1 MVGEPP
7 SIGAAPTNVSR
18 EEQLLRL
25 LRMCRTIAGEPTI
38 GGSRTIAA
46 ARPTSPLAADRRTL
60 EEHTATR
67 YDELMACV
75 ASSHAPEFA
84 TVDVTMAQMK
94 ALYLVASRGSLHI
107 SALADLLGVTLS
119 TGSGLADR
127 LVDQGLMERRH
138 DEADRRHVIV
148 RVTDA
153 GTVLLERMRE
163 LGTGRVRSLLGGLDD
178 ADLVAF
184 ERILGSFVAQI
195 RAESPGHSAEP
206 LTPPT
211 VATQLVAVGLF
222 LSGLFAWGQLQQ
234 ELLPDIQLPIV
245 TVIAALPGASAQD
258 VATQVTGPI
267 EQALA
272 NVPRLETT
280 QSTSANSL
288 SLVVAQFS
296 YGTNLKETLSTI
308 NTQLATASLPDNVTP
323 RVTALNINDQPVV
336 IATIGPAPGADPVE
350 AATLARTVVAPEIRS
365 LEGVSSADLSGGAT
379 SLLRITLDPKKM
391 ADAGIPLSQ
400 VQGVI
405 QANQIALPAGTITD
419 QGVRLPISAEHRFT
433 SVAELNDLIVGAKGM
448 PAAGG
453 TSAPGGT
460 GAPTGGTG
468 TTGTTPTT
476 TTGIPQLIHLGD
488 IATITLDSVQQSG
501 YARTNGEPS
510 LTLTVSKASGANTVD
525 VADEVNAAFASI
537 QKAHPG
543 VVQITVIQDLSTF
556 IKESR
561 DGLVREGLLGAFFA
575 VITIFLFLLSLR
587 TTLVA
592 AVSIPLSILI
602 ALTIMG
608 IGGLTINI
616 ITLGGLAVAV
626 GRVVDDSI
634 VVLENIYRHRARGE

>member
-25 LRMCRTIAGEPTI
+25 LRMCRTIAGESTI

-195 RAESPGHSAEP
+195 RAESPWRSAEP

-211 VATQLVAVGLF
+211 VATQ
-222 LSGLFAWGQLQQ
+222 Q
-234 ELLPDIQLPIV
+234 E
-245 TVIAALPGASAQD
+245 GA
-258 VATQVTGPI
+258 
-267 EQALA
+267 
-272 NVPRLETT
+272 R
-280 QSTSANSL
+280 
-288 SLVVAQFS
+288 
-296 YGTNLKETLSTI
+296 
-308 NTQLATASLPDNVTP
+308 
-323 RVTALNINDQPVV
+323 
-336 IATIGPAPGADPVE
+336 
-350 AATLARTVVAPEIRS
+350 
-365 LEGVSSADLSGGAT
+365 
-379 SLLRITLDPKKM
+379 
-391 ADAGIPLSQ
+391 
-400 VQGVI
+400 
-405 QANQIALPAGTITD
+405 
-419 QGVRLPISAEHRFT
+419 
-433 SVAELNDLIVGAKGM
+433 
-448 PAAGG
+448 
-453 TSAPGGT
+453 
-460 GAPTGGTG
+460 
-468 TTGTTPTT
+468 
-476 TTGIPQLIHLGD
+476 
-488 IATITLDSVQQSG
+488 
-501 YARTNGEPS
+501 
-510 LTLTVSKASGANTVD
+510 
-525 VADEVNAAFASI
+525 
-537 QKAHPG
+537 
-543 VVQITVIQDLSTF
+543 
-556 IKESR
+556 
-561 DGLVREGLLGAFFA
+561 
-575 VITIFLFLLSLR
+575 
-587 TTLVA
+587 
-592 AVSIPLSILI
+592 
-602 ALTIMG
+602 
-608 IGGLTINI
+608 
-616 ITLGGLAVAV
+616 
-626 GRVVDDSI
+626 
-634 VVLENIYRHRARGE
+634 